1 MQALLSRIR
10 CVKPS
15 PRGVLAR
22 WTSIG
27 QRQRATFFFVLPYSL
42 SNSGA
47 ELRGLRASLVEQ
59 ALLSVRRFES
69 ITQSLFAAQVRYQVS
84 AAAAAAEPRMHG
96 GRSGCRGGGRPAVV
110 TQAVAVRASKQRVV
124 VMGKLPASADC
135 CTQAYARPPLGQR
148 RGACYCA
155 CRPHHV
161 SPPFGSPQHSPLGT
175 PYRMGGGD
183 AIRS

>member
-1 MQALLSRIR
+1 MQALLSQDPLRQT
-10 CVKPS
+10 KS
-15 PRGVLAR
+15 SRGAREVDLNRTKAAGNVLLR
-22 WTSIG
+22 PTV
-27 QRQRATFFFVLPYSL
+27 FPLEF
-42 SNSGA
+42 GA